1 MDFEDNIKEECNCT
15 CSGECQHD
23 HCQCGHCNCEKEDDT
38 FQNKRDYYPD
48 LPRMVWDADDFADW
62 D

>member
-15 CSGECQHD
+15 WSGECQHD

-38 FQNKRDYYPD
+38 VQNKRDYP
-48 LPRMVWDADDFADW
+48 LAELN
-62 D
+62 

>member
-15 CSGECQHD
+15 CGDECQHD
-23 HCQCGHCNCEKEDDT
+23 HCQCGHCNCVKEDDT
-38 FQNKRDYYPD
+38 VQNKRDYYLD